1 MAMLWQL
8 VEGWGRI
15 ISLNKRYPKFK
26 SIWGERLY
34 LVLVSYDYYA
44 PPNTLVVMIWIK
56 RGDVNSRGGG
66 ISP

>member
-1 MAMLWQL
+1 M
-8 VEGWGRI
+8 
-15 ISLNKRYPKFK
+15 
-26 SIWGERLY
+26 
-34 LVLVSYDYYA
+34 LVSYEYYA